1 MKKFETVKEWL
12 ESNPSNEVVERV
24 MNTINRGVVTEI
36 RKEFHA
42 KRGELR
48 KVEKVVKSMKDI
60 DLPVPKEITEK
71 VKAFQKEITDLEK
84 QLPQSKKVEQK

>member
-1 MKKFETVKEWL
+1 MKKFETVQEWL
-12 ESNPSNEVVERV
+12 DSNPSKEVIERV

-42 KRGELR
+42 KRGELK

-60 DLPVPKEITEK
+60 DLPVPKEITDK
-71 VKAFQKEITDLEK
+71 VNAFQKEIADLEK
-84 QLPQSKKVEQK
+84 QLPQPKARKE